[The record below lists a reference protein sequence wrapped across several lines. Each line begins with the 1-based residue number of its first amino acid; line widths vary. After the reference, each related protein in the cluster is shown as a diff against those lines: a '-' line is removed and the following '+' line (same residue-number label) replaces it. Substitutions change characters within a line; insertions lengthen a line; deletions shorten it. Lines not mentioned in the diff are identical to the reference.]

1 MKAVILAAGMGT
13 RLRPLSNN
21 IPKAF
26 VEIDNVPL
34 IIRSLENIKS
44 FNIKDVII
52 VVGYKGDYFK
62 KKISN
67 KYKKIKIKYVLN
79 EDFSNTGSMYS
90 LSKTE
95 GFVDD
100 DILLFESDLLY
111 EKKAIQCLLDSKEPN
126 EILVATLS
134 GSGDEV
140 YIVVNEN
147 NELINLGKSI
157 TNKKDTIGELVG
169 ISKLSLDFLT
179 ELYKLAKVDYD
190 NNNLNYHYEEV
201 IFKLS
206 KTYPIKCEL
215 IRDLN
220 WIEIDNLE
228 DLNRAKNIIYP
239 KIQSKEKNKK

>member
-44 FNIKDVII
+44 FDIKDVII
-52 VVGYKGDYFK
+52 VVGYKGVYFK

-190 NNNLNYHYEEV
+190 NNNLNYHYEEI

>member
-1 MKAVILAAGMGT
+1 MKTVILAAGMGT
-13 RLRPLSNN
+13 RLRPISNN

-44 FNIKDVII
+44 FDIEDVII
-52 VVGYKGDYFK
+52 VIGYGGDYFK
-62 KKISN
+62 KKIGT

-79 EDFSNTGSMYS
+79 EDFSKTGSMYS

-95 GFVDD
+95 GLVDD

-111 EKKAIQCLLDSKEPN
+111 EKKAIQCLIDSKEPN
-126 EILVATLS
+126 EILIATLS

-147 NELINLGKSI
+147 NELINLGKNI
-157 TNKKDTIGELVG
+157 TNKQDAMGELVG

-179 ELYKLAKVDYD
+179 ELYKLAKVDYN

-206 KTYPIKCEL
+206 KTYPIKCKL

>member
-1 MKAVILAAGMGT
+1 
-13 RLRPLSNN
+13 
-21 IPKAF
+21 
-26 VEIDNVPL
+26 
-34 IIRSLENIKS
+34 
-44 FNIKDVII
+44 
-52 VVGYKGDYFK
+52 KGDYFK

>member
-44 FNIKDVII
+44 FDIKDVII

-62 KKISN
+62 KKIGT
-67 KYKKIKIKYVLN
+67 KYKKIKINYVLN
-79 EDFSNTGSMYS
+79 EDFSKTGSMYS

-95 GFVDD
+95 GIVDD

-111 EKKAIQCLLDSKEPN
+111 EKKAIQCLLDSEEPN

-147 NELINLGKSI
+147 NELINLGKKI
-157 TNKKDTIGELVG
+157 DNKKDAIGELVG
-169 ISKLSLDFLT
+169 ISKLSFDFLT
-179 ELYKLAKVDYD
+179 ELYKLAKIDYD

-206 KTYPIKCEL
+206 KTNPIKCRL
-215 IRDLN
+215 IQDLN

>member
-44 FNIKDVII
+44 FDIKDVII